1 MWEEVGF
8 EVTIDQIPQGEFIGQ
23 ALAGNFQV
31 FTWRNHPGVDPDS
44 QFVWWNS
51 HDDDRASP

>member
-8 EVTIDQIPQGEFIGQ
+8 EVTIDQIPQGEFINQ

-31 FTWRNHPGVDPDS
+31 FGWRNHGGVDPDQ
-44 QFVWWNS
+44 QFVWWTLD
-51 HDDDRASP
+51 DDDRASP